1 MLNSD
6 HVRFFFSWL
15 RAPRAV
21 ASAVPSGR
29 GLCGLIA
36 SQVPVDEPGLVVE
49 LGAGTGAIT
58 QALLAH
64 GVTPDRLTVVERNER
79 FAAMLQARY
88 PAVTTLNADAQ
99 YLRQA
104 LTRGTN
110 TPTVATI
117 VSGLPLLTLP
127 DDVCRRVLSEVR
139 ALLYPHGR
147 LLQFTYGRRSP
158 VPMDWVRQSGARAT
172 RIGSVWSNLPPAAVW
187 QYAWR

>member
-36 SQVPVDEPGLVVE
+36 SQVPLDEPGLVVE
-49 LGAGTGAIT
+49 LGGGTGAIT

-64 GVTPDRLTVVERNER
+64 GVPPARLAVLERNER
-79 FAAMLQARY
+79 FAAMIQERY
-88 PAVTTLNADAQ
+88 PAITTLNADAQ
-99 YLRQA
+99 HLRRA
-104 LTRGTN
+104 LGRGDEA
-110 TPTVATI
+110 PPVATI

-127 DDVCRRVLSEVR
+127 DDVCHRILAEVA
-139 ALLYPHGR
+139 ALLRPHGR
-147 LLQFTYGRRSP
+147 FLQFTYGRRSP
-158 VPMDWVRQSGARAT
+158 VPADWVRESGARVT
-172 RIGSVWSNLPPAAVW
+172 RIGTVWSNLPPAAVW
-187 QYAWR
+187 QYDWR